1 MLVGL
6 PLWALIFAFTNDV
19 PTSDELTPLAS
30 GAEVYG
36 TNCAACHGAGG
47 GGGSGPALAEGA
59 LLVTFPDPAEQV
71 RWLYLGSDGWK
82 TEVGPTYGGVNKA
95 VGGGMPAWASLSGE
109 ELLDVTLHE
118 RTTLSGEEFN
128 LEDWQAVLDDPILA
142 DKQAELQ
149 ETLDKWEAEPPVE

>member
-1 MLVGL
+1 MGQ
-6 PLWALIFAFTNDV
+6 
-19 PTSDELTPLAS
+19 
-30 GAEVYG
+30 
-36 TNCAACHGAGG
+36 
-47 GGGSGPALAEGA
+47 
-59 LLVTFPDPAEQV
+59 PDPSARRSDHPNAEAVVGHHAGDLGRQQKLVVGV
-71 RWLYLGSDGWK
+71 R
-82 TEVGPTYGGVNKA
+82 V
-95 VGGGMPAWASLSGE
+95 SGE